1 MVELIFIAQ
10 PLTSLSSRSLWS
22 AGMAAE
28 VTETPVASTSALEP
42 PANRATFASL
52 GVEPF
57 LCKALQAMAIRK
69 PTGVQAACI
78 PQILAGADCIG
89 SAQTG
94 SGKTIAFALPIMQAL
109 SRDPYGVFG
118 VVLTPTREL
127 AFQIGEQFRVLG
139 AAMNL
144 HSTVIVGGMDMMH
157 QAIELRKQPH
167 IIIATPGRLVDL
179 MKSNQGEFSLGRV
192 KFLVLDEADRLLTS
206 TFAPELSYIIDQL
219 PSTRQTLLFTATLT
233 EPVLALQNK
242 PQMPGKP
249 KVFTHVSREV
259 ITTPAGLTQR
269 YVFVPSQVREV
280 YLTYLL
286 INLCALTGAQPLHAS
301 APSKPS
307 GKGSSSSSKKR
318 EEAEET
324 GPVLPQTILFVPH
337 CRTAALLHSLF
348 SQLPSP
354 IPCTSLHSHLTQA
367 DRLKSLAMFRRQ
379 AVPLLIATD
388 VGSRGLDIPEVAV
401 VVNWE
406 VPRVPEDYIHRV
418 GRTARAGRKGTAITF
433 VTEGDVDLVQVLEE
447 RIGTQLQELELPEE
461 PVLELLNSV
470 SMAKRMANM
479 ELHSEGFGARQEN
492 NKKKHGM
499 YKASQQQQKGGK
511 GQNRSAQAA
520 ACRPTGPPHLLFV
533 STSSSSST
541 LRSRAR
547 LALRAMGDDYP
558 AVGTTFSLPLPVVLD
573 SLRAVRPLLPSPP
586 TSTSSTD
593 EVRLE
598 PRQVELQTRTH
609 PLGKGVTVK
618 CKLGSRKGGRRR
630 PGEKR
635 LSDDELCSFRLVLQ
649 LSESPIDPSIPSYV
663 VTESLPH
670 SHYTHHHHHTLFPRD
685 CLENDVNSITLD
697 PSPSSRIDFENRLL
711 VFRSGYTVPILHSD
725 IPRTT
730 AHYRSSN
737 RRRPAASLDH
747 DENWQFWEDA
757 LEVDGAG
764 EAKRKRRKVVM
775 DMGGLGALKEWGW
788 VDGLDEYGE
797 EEEPFEEEIAQ
808 NGVVAMETEG
818 ADGGTEGHRD
828 AGQPR
833 GEIGDGQ
840 DAGDEGEQNG
850 VASASPSPPPSLS
863 PEALQALQPSTK
875 RRRSTTTGS
884 PAWLPGIARS
894 SRRATR
900 RVASAEVFEATDT
913 EGDIYGAVAAEQ
925 QEQIDEMDEAMREEE
940 EALDKLASDVAAFLI
955 RPQRMQ
961 ITSQSVTISNIA
973 APSPLTP
980 FTPPARN
987 FPPPSPT
994 SPADSSVT
1002 ASSPADSYFSPC
1014 GERDTSLSSVE
1025 TPTRTFARPRARSV
1039 RFADEE
1045 EAKHVRAAALSA
1057 SAGEVVEH
1065 KQEEKY
1071 ELVSDDVDKERE
1083 KQALQALL
1091 GLSGWR
1097 PQPPPPPS
1105 DVIQQSASAAPDPQA
1120 PPSPAAS
1127 HALPEGSGATAT
1139 SQFPAGAS
1147 PSATSALAF
1156 RPRVSSKPAPR
1167 RPTPTSALFIPSAR
1181 KSAPTFSSRA
1191 SKPFMPPSLQA
1202 SGASRAVAVAQASAR
1217 EKEGRQQQQGTS
1229 GGGRVGGTTLSAKD
1243 ETALAE
1249 AFRERLWRSGGDFE
1263 GGRLDSLY
1271 SAATLAKKLELIRTV
1286 TPFPTSPILRTPS
1299 SAIYL
1304 SILSKPHRPSRA
1316 RLPSLQS
1323 LPTFD
1328 TPPDIL
1334 SLFNRIRLALE
1345 YLYGRS
1351 VSTNEMAFLERREK
1365 AVWALARTMAAVAE
1379 VNERAMRVRRS
1390 GVEQDEP
1397 RWQARG

>member
-1 MVELIFIAQ
+1 
-10 PLTSLSSRSLWS
+10 
-22 AGMAAE
+22 MATEATE
-28 VTETPVASTSALEP
+28 NPVTSTSALEP
-42 PANRATFASL
+42 PATHTTFASL

-69 PTGVQAACI
+69 PTGVQVACI

-139 AAMNL
+139 ASMNL

-206 TFAPELSYIIDQL
+206 TFAPELSYIIHQL

-242 PQMPGKP
+242 PQTPGKP

-269 YVFVPSQVREV
+269 YVFIPSQVREV
-280 YLTYLL
+280 YLTYVL
-286 INLCALTGAQPLHAS
+286 INLCALTGAQPLHAP

-318 EEAEET
+318 DEAEET

-433 VTEGDVDLVQVLEE
+433 VTEGDVELVQVLEE

-499 YKASQQQQKGGK
+499 DKASQQQKKGGK
-511 GQNRSAQAA
+511 GQNKSAQAA
-520 ACRPTGPPHLLFV
+520 GKGGAVGAGKKKVKKDRG
-533 STSSSSST
+533 
-541 LRSRAR
+541 A
-547 LALRAMGDDYP
+547 AAADDYP

-573 SLRAVRPLLPSPP
+573 SLRAVRPLLPSP
-586 TSTSSTD
+586 SSTD
-593 EVRLE
+593 ELHLE
-598 PRQVELQTRTH
+598 PRQVELQTRAH

-635 LSDDELCSFRLVLQ
+635 LSDDELCGFRLVLQ
-649 LSESPIDPSIPSYV
+649 LSESPTDPSIPSYV
-663 VTESLPH
+663 VTESTPH
-670 SHYTHHHHHTLFPRD
+670 SHYTHQHQRTLFPRD
-685 CLENDVNSITLD
+685 CLENDANSFTLD
-697 PSPSSRIDFENRLL
+697 PSSSSRIDFENRLL

-737 RRRPAASLDH
+737 RRRPAASLH
-747 DENWQFWEDA
+747 YDENWQLWED
-757 LEVDGAG
+757 LIGLDGAC
-764 EAKRKRRKVVM
+764 EAKRKRRKVVLE
-775 DMGGLGALKEWGW
+775 MGGLGALKEWGW
-788 VDGLDEYGE
+788 VDGLDELRE
-797 EEEPFEEEIAQ
+797 EEELLEEEVAQ
-808 NGVVAMETEG
+808 EGLVVEETSDAIGAPEG
-818 ADGGTEGHRD
+818 QAEVRNSLGEEVGH
-828 AGQPR
+828 
-833 GEIGDGQ
+833 EQ
-840 DAGDEGEQNG
+840 DAGNEGQQTVG
-850 VASASPSPPPSLS
+850 AASASPSPPPSLS
-863 PEALQALQPSTK
+863 PAAQQAPPATSRS
-875 RRRSTTTGS
+875 RRLSMSAS

-894 SRRATR
+894 SRHATR
-900 RVASAEVFEATDT
+900 RVASAEVSEATDT
-913 EGDIYGAVAAEQ
+913 EGDVYGGVAAEQ
-925 QEQIDEMDEAMREEE
+925 QEQINEMDEAMREEE
-940 EALDKLASDVAAFLI
+940 ALDKLAADVAAFLI

-961 ITSQSVTISNIA
+961 ITSKSVTVTHNA

-980 FTPPARN
+980 FTPPSRH
-987 FPPPSPT
+987 FPSLSPT
-994 SPADSSVT
+994 SPTDSSVT

-1025 TPTRTFARPRARSV
+1025 TPTRTFARPRARSA

-1045 EAKHVRAAALSA
+1045 EAKQVRAAASA
-1057 SAGEVVEH
+1057 PASVMMERKH
-1065 KQEEKY
+1065 EEKQ

-1083 KQALQALL
+1083 EQALQGLL

-1105 DVIQQSASAAPDPQA
+1105 HVLQQSATAAPVAQA
-1120 PPSPAAS
+1120 PPSPAVS
-1127 HALPEGSGATAT
+1127 HTLPEGAAASPA
-1139 SQFPAGAS
+1139 SPFPAGPS

-1156 RPRVSSKPAPR
+1156 RPRVSSKPATR

-1181 KSAPTFSSRA
+1181 KSALTFSSRA
-1191 SKPFMPPSLQA
+1191 SKPFTPLTVQV
-1202 SGASRAVAVAQASAR
+1202 SGTARAVAVAQASAR
-1217 EKEGRQQQQGTS
+1217 EREGRQQQQGPS
-1229 GGGRVGGTTLSAKD
+1229 GGGRSGGTTLSEQE

-1249 AFRERLWRSGGDFE
+1249 ALKERLWRSGGELE

-1271 SAATLAKKLELIRTV
+1271 SAATLAKKLDMIRTV
-1286 TPFPTSPILRTPS
+1286 TPFPTPSILRTPP
-1299 SAIYL
+1299 SAVYL
-1304 SILSKPHRPSRA
+1304 SLLSKPYRPSRA

-1328 TPPDIL
+1328 TPPDVP
-1334 SLFNRIRLALE
+1334 SLFTDKRIHLALE

-1379 VNERAMRVRRS
+1379 INERAMRVRSS
-1390 GVEQDEP
+1390 GIEQDEP